1 MNYSVYRNKNEE
13 KNGETTAHRYGECYK
28 AEEEGHAA
36 EMFMERKGLHGLT
49 KTMGTSY
56 KRRPMPEKL

>member
-13 KNGETTAHRYGECYK
+13 KNGETMAHRYGECYK

-36 EMFMERKGLHGLT
+36 EMFMGRKGLCGLT
-49 KTMGTSY
+49 KIMETSY
-56 KRRPMPEKL
+56 KRRPITEKL